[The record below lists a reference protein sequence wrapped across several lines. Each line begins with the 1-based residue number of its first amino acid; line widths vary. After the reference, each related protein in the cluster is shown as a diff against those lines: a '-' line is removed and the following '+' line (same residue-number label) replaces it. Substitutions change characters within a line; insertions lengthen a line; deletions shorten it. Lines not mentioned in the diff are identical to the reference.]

1 MAPEVNYD
9 SDEMSEGGGL
19 YTGPVR
25 TLNARFGYTDY
36 NQTSAQESVALLIDM
51 EHPDAE
57 GNLKISSQI
66 MGTWEGYVPSEDGKT
81 PAREGKHLIPEE
93 EGKKF
98 PKNSPFGIWVASLQK
113 ARGRKLD
120 GTKGADDMEDLKIEV
135 ARDIFPTNKKKD
147 RQCYYV
153 KAVLETLPWEGKGG
167 KKKAKPVEDD
177 EPEEKPVA
185 KKKAVAPPPE
195 EDEAPTISKKKLNAV
210 VAATVKAAGKKGLTV
225 GELPKAMYKIIAADF
240 EDLMDSRQAYAEA
253 ACEDSYLEAEN
264 PGFEYDS
271 NTGKLTAA

>member
-1 MAPEVNYD
+1 VVNYD

-19 YTGPVR
+19 YTGIVR
-25 TLNARFGYTDY
+25 TMNPRFGYTDY
-36 NQTSAQESVALLIDM
+36 NKTAPQESVALLIDF

-113 ARGRKLD
+113 ARGRALD
-120 GTKGADDMEDLKIEV
+120 GNKGADDMDDLKIEV
-135 ARDIFPTNKKKD
+135 GREVFPTNKKKD
-147 RQCYYV
+147 RQCYFV
-153 KAVLETLPWEGKGG
+153 KAEVKELPWASNK
-167 KKKAKPVEDD
+167 KKKATPVEDD
-177 EPEEKPVA
+177 EPEAKPA
-185 KKKAVAPPPE
+185 PKKKAPVAD

-264 PGFEYDS
+264 DNFNYDS
-271 NTGKLTAA
+271 NTGKLTPA